1 MKFCPCR
8 GVLALLHS
16 DFLHIPPWSLIP
28 LWRLYKGSLRQT
40 LDHGWISVHV
50 YRLTV
55 YHHIDYPLLDISEFS
70 CLGVNAVDNRQLRSQ
85 DCTCK
90 SSVSSWLAPYP
101 SHEDPGGN
109 LCCISKSTGSAW
121 KNKALSLGISSDIL
135 GTVREVQSRMPTR
148 SWWPDFTDNNEW
160 REPIECNDSLPF
172 ILL

>member
-1 MKFCPCR
+1 MKFFPCR
-8 GVLALLHS
+8 GVLTLLHS

-40 LDHGWISVHV
+40 LDHSWISVHV

-55 YHHIDYPLLDISEFS
+55 HHHLDYPLLDISEFS
-70 CLGVNAVDNRQLRSQ
+70 RLGLNALDNRQPRSE

-101 SHEDPGGN
+101 SHEFTDGF
-109 LCCISKSTGSAW
+109 LCCISKFTGSAR
-121 KNKALSLGISSDIL
+121 KSKALFLGISPDIL

-148 SWWPDFTDNNEW
+148 SWWPNFTDNKEW
-160 REPIECNDSLPF
+160 WEPIEWNSSLPF